1 MEDREVEGRGRRERG
16 RSGKHGGDGER
27 GRRLEEREASCLLGR
42 GEKDDRYSPT

>member
-1 MEDREVEGRGRRERG
+1 MEDREAKEGGGEG